1 MYWKVELTTDYLVWD
16 VGDLNIKYQMS
27 GVVSSI
33 MDENIRSW
41 WLAWVVILNVKYEIC
56 GSKFFFRQIE
66 LSLAGQTVA
75 YLQLPLK
82 EVSADCSRSSPPVF
96 FVLIKS
102 EETNNFRSQSL
113 QAQTLSSLPALS
125 TFYRF

>member
-56 GSKFFFRQIE
+56 GSKFFRQIE
-66 LSLAGQTVA
+66 LALARQTVA

-82 EVSADCSRSSPPVF
+82 VVSAGCKRSSLLF
-96 FVLIKS
+96 F
-102 EETNNFRSQSL
+102 
-113 QAQTLSSLPALS
+113 SSK
-125 TFYRF
+125 